1 MAKPLKK
8 RLSSQVNWLI
18 SLYSE
23 YNTNPQCATDHN
35 MMNTKKHIIFALIIL
50 FTLTACG
57 FKLRGQ
63 ISSLPFKTLYI
74 HAPVGQS
81 IGTDVERAITA
92 STTTKVVYE
101 LKKAEAALQIV
112 NVIRNRRILSLSGA
126 GRVSEFQLIFHVV
139 ARLVD
144 AEGNELAPTN
154 NIILT
159 RNLPFLDA
167 QILAKEAEEKMLY
180 EDMQADAV
188 QQIIWRLSSVK
199 PQKKQ
204 PEKQNE

>member
-1 MAKPLKK
+1 M
-8 RLSSQVNWLI
+8 
-18 SLYSE
+18 
-23 YNTNPQCATDHN
+23 
-35 MMNTKKHIIFALIIL
+35 
-50 FTLTACG
+50 
-57 FKLRGQ
+57 
-63 ISSLPFKTLYI
+63 
-74 HAPVGQS
+74 
-81 IGTDVERAITA
+81 ERAITA
-92 STTTKVVYE
+92 STTTKVVYD

-144 AEGNELAPTN
+144 AEGTELAPTN

-199 PQKKQ
+199 PQKPQ
-204 PEKQNE
+204 PEKQNEQDKSSTIKPDLSQ